1 MNEMMEGLRVE
12 GKNVMVQSEPVTV
25 IPLPPLVPSNGS
37 SWTGVS
43 AAKLYCCQS
52 DPLGII
58 QQVTEPGVTQTNG
71 QVDSLRWLR
80 GVL

>member
-1 MNEMMEGLRVE
+1 MNETMEGLRVE
-12 GKNVMVQSEPVTV
+12 GKDVMVQSELVAV
-25 IPLPPLVPSNGS
+25 IPPLVPSNGS
-37 SWTGVS
+37 SWTSVS
-43 AAKLYCCQS
+43 AKLYCCQS

-58 QQVTEPGVTQTNG
+58 QQATEPDVPLMNG

>member
-12 GKNVMVQSEPVTV
+12 GKNVMVQAEPVTV

-37 SWTGVS
+37 SWTS
-43 AAKLYCCQS
+43 AAAKLYCCQS

-58 QQVTEPGVTQTNG
+58 QQATEPDVTLMNG

>member
-1 MNEMMEGLRVE
+1 MNETMEGLRVE
-12 GKNVMVQSEPVTV
+12 GKDVTVQSEPVTV
-25 IPLPPLVPSNGS
+25 IPPLVPSNGS
-37 SWTGVS
+37 SWTSVS

-58 QQVTEPGVTQTNG
+58 QQATEPHVPLMNG